1 MLRNAQTIYGGRT
14 TAAFWSTQADGS
26 KEDTAMTED
35 IFDFKC
41 GQCGKMF
48 ATLEDLQDHE
58 LTAHPDRQVRRED
71 EEEELE
77 ESPAG

>member
-1 MLRNAQTIYGGRT
+1 MVPQT
-14 TAAFWSTQADGS
+14 DGA
-26 KEDTAMTED
+26 KEDAAVTD
-35 IFDFKC
+35 NIFEFKC

-58 LTAHPDRQVRRED
+58 LTTHPDRQVRRED

-77 ESPAG
+77 ETPAG